1 MINSI
6 QGSETEKNLMISFT
20 GESQARNRY
29 TFYASIAKKEGYK
42 QISDIFLE
50 TANNEKEH
58 AKIFFK
64 YLEDEPVII
73 TAKFLT
79 GLKDTKENLKIAIQG
94 EHEENSNLYP
104 YFAEVANSE
113 GFPEIGETFNQISIV
128 EKAHEERYKKILD
141 NLEKNILFKRDI
153 NVDWICT
160 NCGYKINNKEAPQ
173 KCPACKHP
181 QEYFELWCLNY

>member
-104 YFAEVANSE
+104 YFAKVANSE

-181 QEYFELWCLNY
+181 QEYFELWCPNY

>member
-104 YFAEVANSE
+104 YFAKVANSE

>member
-181 QEYFELWCLNY
+181 QEYFELWCPNY

>member
-128 EKAHEERYKKILD
+128 EKTHEERYKKILD

-181 QEYFELWCLNY
+181 QEYFELWCPNY